1 MYCNLLEKREQSFS
15 IYKKRIDSGR
25 EGVQRKTKKEL
36 E

>member
-15 IYKKRIDSGR
+15 MNKEKDWYWQIH
-25 EGVQRKTKKEL
+25 RKTKKEL